1 MHFAEISLNYQI
13 KKAGPK
19 NRLQKHTNV
28 QKLPSLISR
37 AAVLI
42 ISFVVKLFKDTSK
55 KVLLILKR
63 FVGYV
68 HVKCK

>member
-1 MHFAEISLNYQI
+1 MHSAEISLNYQI
-13 KKAGPK
+13 KKAVPK
-19 NRLQKHTNV
+19 NMLQKHTNV

-55 KVLLILKR
+55 KSFTSFETFCRV
-63 FVGYV
+63 
-68 HVKCK
+68 CSC

>member
-1 MHFAEISLNYQI
+1 MHFAKISLNYEI

-19 NRLQKHTNV
+19 NRLQNHTNV

-42 ISFVVKLFKDTSK
+42 ISFVVKLFKDTLK
-55 KVLLILKR
+55 KVLFLSKR
-63 FVGYV
+63 FIGYV